1 MNIKSIMG
9 VAMSLVLLAF
19 IIPQVI
25 FAETFL
31 PCINPFSDSSKP
43 ESLWNCT
50 GVPQTTPDTS
60 SGSLS
65 SNTTGSVQTQQTS
78 GVTNVNSLFNLFQ
91 SFLGRALTL
100 LISLAV
106 VWFIWNV
113 FYYIIAVDEVD
124 KAVAK
129 DKMVW
134 GIVAIFVMI
143 SIWGLVAILQNTFR
157 IGPSGPSGDVKQIMP
172 NFELID

>member
-1 MNIKSIMG
+1 M
-9 VAMSLVLLAF
+9 
-19 IIPQVI
+19 
-25 FAETFL
+25 
-31 PCINPFSDSSKP
+31 
-43 ESLWNCT
+43 
-50 GVPQTTPDTS
+50 
-60 SGSLS
+60 
-65 SNTTGSVQTQQTS
+65 
-78 GVTNVNSLFNLFQ
+78 
-91 SFLGRALTL
+91 GRALTL

-157 IGPSGPSGDVKQIMP
+157 IGPSGPSGDVRQIMP